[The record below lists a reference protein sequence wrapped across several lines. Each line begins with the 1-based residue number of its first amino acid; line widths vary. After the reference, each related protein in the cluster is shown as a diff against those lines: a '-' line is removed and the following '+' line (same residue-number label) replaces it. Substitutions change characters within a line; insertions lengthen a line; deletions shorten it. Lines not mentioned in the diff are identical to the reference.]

1 MADKHSSLSQ
11 DSKKKLIRV
20 TAIPGSMRHLLRGQ
34 LKFMSQYYEVVA
46 ICSDDH
52 GKMQLMLHE
61 QGDIRGIAVEIKRHP
76 SPWNDLKTL
85 CKLIKVFRQEKP
97 FIVHTHTPKAGLLGM
112 MAAKLTGVPHR
123 LHTVAG
129 LPLLVHQGLGRKVL
143 NMMERTTSA
152 CATQVFPNSHAMMKI
167 MEDEGLCKP
176 GKMRVIGNGS
186 SNGVDTRHF
195 SPGAITENKSELR
208 RSAGVGVGEFVFV
221 FIGRIVKDKGMNELA
236 RSVVLLAE
244 KGLRF
249 KVILVGGYESRL
261 DPLDEDAKKV
271 FKEHSFVKY
280 VGKQTDV
287 RPFLKMAD
295 AFVFPSYREGF
306 PNVVME
312 AGAMGLPAIVTD
324 INGCNEII
332 VDGKNGR
339 IIPPKDTEALA
350 NMMQWFIEHPK
361 EVEAMAANA
370 REMVADRYE
379 RAFIWDELL
388 KTYQALEK

>member
-20 TAIPGSMRHLLRGQ
+20 TAIPESLRHLLRGQ
-34 LKFMSQYYEVVA
+34 LKYMSQYYEVVA
-46 ICSDDH
+46 VCSEGN

-85 CKLIKVFRQEKP
+85 FKLIKVFRKEKP

-143 NMMERTTSA
+143 NMMERVTSA
-152 CATQVFPNSHAMMKI
+152 CATQVFPNSFAMMKI
-167 MEDEGLCKP
+167 MEEEGLCKP

-195 SPGAITENKSELR
+195 SPDALAENKSELR
-208 RSAGVGVGEFVFV
+208 RNAGVGEGEFVFV

-236 RSVVLLAE
+236 RSVSLLAE

-249 KVILVGGYESRL
+249 KVVLVGVHESNL
-261 DPLDEDAKKV
+261 DPLDDDAEKV
-271 FKEHSFVKY
+271 IMEHPFVKY
-280 VGKQTDV
+280 VGGQMDV

-332 VDGKNGR
+332 EEGKNGR
-339 IIPPKDTEALA
+339 IIPPKDKEALA

-361 EVEAMAANA
+361 EVVAMAANA
-370 REMVADRYE
+370 RDMVVARYE
-379 RAFIWDELL
+379 RAYIWEELL